1 MVDLSA
7 ATSLADELDWADN
20 IQTEI
25 ETLFNTLRTY
35 IQIES
40 IFTVPSNGD
49 WSAATVDL
57 RTAMSLAAEAFTSSE
72 GDDCVFKAFH
82 IQSYTH

>member
-7 ATSLADELDWADN
+7 AMSLADELDWADN

-40 IFTVPSNGD
+40 IFTVPFN
-49 WSAATVDL
+49 
-57 RTAMSLAAEAFTSSE
+57 
-72 GDDCVFKAFH
+72 
-82 IQSYTH
+82 